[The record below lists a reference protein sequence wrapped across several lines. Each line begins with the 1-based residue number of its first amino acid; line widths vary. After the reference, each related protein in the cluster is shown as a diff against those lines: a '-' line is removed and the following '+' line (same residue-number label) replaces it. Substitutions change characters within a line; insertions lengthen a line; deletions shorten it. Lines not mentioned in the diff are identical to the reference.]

1 MTRAKMPLDDA
12 TAVRAAGDA
21 ADADAAAAGRR
32 PQDMTSDDARRDRID
47 AAYRA
52 SATPRQRRTVGAHV
66 GND

>member
-1 MTRAKMPLDDA
+1 MPLDDA

-21 ADADAAAAGRR
+21 ADAAVAGRR
-32 PQDMTSDDARRDRID
+32 PQDDDDARRDRID

-52 SATPRQRRTVGAHV
+52 SATPRQRRTVGAQV